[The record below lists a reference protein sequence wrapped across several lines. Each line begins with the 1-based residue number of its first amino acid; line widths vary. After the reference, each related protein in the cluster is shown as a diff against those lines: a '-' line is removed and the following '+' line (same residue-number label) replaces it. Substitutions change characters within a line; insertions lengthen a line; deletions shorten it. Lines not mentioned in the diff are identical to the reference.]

1 MTLHCQGYVPPN
13 VTSGQVSIIPAL
25 LVPDTR
31 DVLPVVEDLPAVPA
45 KKGTQTL
52 WFNVDYERVRS
63 GLVGHWLVCL
73 V

>member
-1 MTLHCQGYVPPN
+1 MVPE
-13 VTSGQVSIIPAL
+13 TK
-25 LVPDTR
+25 
-31 DVLPVVEDLPAVPA
+31 DVLPVVEDLPAEPA

-63 GLVGHWLVCL
+63 GLVVHCL